1 MLEILIPDVFSGNVY
16 NNVGY
21 HKPGYKPQ
29 ECAPPLYMKNWSN
42 GKKQILI
49 WFWYWDCR
57 DQVSSSWLQRWEEAN
72 LKRMSC
78 RTEGL
83 LITNDRTG
91 WQHRDTCWHL
101 AFKLVSHTPV
111 AQPSESNIWLI
122 SCHFSVVNE
131 PLYWHWHWLLHI
143 NSKLTSG
150 GPGLTW
156 PPGVTLLN

>member
-1 MLEILIPDVFSGNVY
+1 MFTIMWDITSLVTNRKNVLLLSTWRT
-16 NNVGY
+16 GQ
-21 HKPGYKPQ
+21 K
-29 ECAPPLYMKNWSN
+29 AR
-42 GKKQILI
+42 KKY
-49 WFWYWDCR
+49 WYVKVTKTFWYWDCR
-57 DQVSSSWLQRWEEAN
+57 DQISSSWLQRWEEAN

>member
-1 MLEILIPDVFSGNVY
+1 MFSPAMFTIMWVITSLVTNRKNVLLLSTWRT
-16 NNVGY
+16 GQ
-21 HKPGYKPQ
+21 K
-29 ECAPPLYMKNWSN
+29 AR
-42 GKKQILI
+42 KKY
-49 WFWYWDCR
+49 WYVKVTKTFWYWDCG
-57 DQVSSSWLQRWEEAN
+57 DQISSSWLQRWEEAN

-122 SCHFSVVNE
+122 FCNFSVVHE
-131 PLYWHWHWLLHI
+131 PLYWHWH
-143 NSKLTSG
+143 LTQWTDPASH
-150 GPGLTW
+150 
-156 PPGVTLLN
+156 